1 LLVTVTALPEAA
13 RPAITSAPVGSTR
26 TTSNDG
32 AEAADGDVGP
42 ATGAGSLAV
51 DGGKA
56 ACCVAVGALVG
67 DGGGALGAEEAAAD
81 GWLFS
86 VTLAVGAVDAP
97 AVVAAVPA
105 IGAALVGA
113 DALDAPAWAALVP
126 AAAPPAVGVEL
137 ADCPTVTEFS
147 VVAAL
152 PAVVPPLATV
162 DPVAAGVD
170 PPFAAVVDG
179 ALVGSL
185 FAEEASA
192 VAAVPVLDPVAA
204 VEAVA
209 AGAELGWFAA
219 PSEGFWVLMPK
230 PRITAA
236 MMIATTANPSHR
248 ERFTEPRNRPDNQS
262 PG

>member
-126 AAAPPAVGVEL
+126 VVVPSAVGAEL
-137 ADCPTVTEFS
+137 ADCPVVAAFS
-147 VVAAL
+147 VVPAL
-152 PAVVPPLATV
+152 PAVVPLFAAV
-162 DPVAAGVD
+162 DPVAAGAD
-170 PPFAAVVDG
+170 SPFAAADG

-185 FAEEASA
+185 LAEEASA
-192 VAAVPVLDPVAA
+192 VAAVPVLDPVAV

-209 AGAELGWFAA
+209 VGAELGWFAA
-219 PSEGFWVLMPK
+219 LSEGFWVLMPK

-236 MMIATTANPSHR
+236 TMIATTANPSHR
-248 ERFTEPRNRPDNQS
+248 ERFTEPRKRPDNQS